1 MGFFDKI
8 IKREKVEKPSARKAE
23 EAKEAD
29 KKTKSAEVKK
39 PLDSAQGKKPAK
51 KLALPS
57 SKGAGGKP
65 AAKDKAKKDKTAQ
78 DRPDEK
84 KKGVTRRKTVSG
96 EASRIILRPVF
107 TEKAERIQAYG
118 KYTFM
123 VSRDANKVEVA
134 RAIRDLYGVKPVSVR
149 VLVSKGK
156 SVRSGRTRGRRK
168 DEKKAVVTLPPGQI
182 ITVMESA

>member
-8 IKREKVEKPSARKAE
+8 IKKGKGEAKRAESLKDQEPSVSGVPSGAREPVKGSQPAKKEKKPQTKKEKVKKDKPAE
-23 EAKEAD
+23 EAK
-29 KKTKSAEVKK
+29 
-39 PLDSAQGKKPAK
+39 P
-51 KLALPS
+51 
-57 SKGAGGKP
+57 
-65 AAKDKAKKDKTAQ
+65 
-78 DRPDEK
+78 EK
-84 KKGVTRRKTVSG
+84 KKGATRRKTVSG

-107 TEKAERIQAYG
+107 TEKAERMQAYG

-123 VSRDANKVEVA
+123 VSGDANKVEVA

>member
-8 IKREKVEKPSARKAE
+8 IKKGKGAKGKVEKAE
-23 EAKEAD
+23 
-29 KKTKSAEVKK
+29 EVKK
-39 PLDSAQGKKPAK
+39 PVAEAKVDVAKKPAGK
-51 KLALPS
+51 E
-57 SKGAGGKP
+57 KP
-65 AAKDKAKKDKTAQ
+65 APAKKKAEKKPKAAKAGAKKEKAADEEVKT
-78 DRPDEK
+78 EK
-84 KKGVTRRKTVSG
+84 KKGATRRKTVSG

-107 TEKAERIQAYG
+107 TEKAERMQAYG

-123 VSRDANKVEVA
+123 VSGDANKVEVA

-168 DEKKAVVTLPPGQI
+168 DEKKAVVTLPSGQI